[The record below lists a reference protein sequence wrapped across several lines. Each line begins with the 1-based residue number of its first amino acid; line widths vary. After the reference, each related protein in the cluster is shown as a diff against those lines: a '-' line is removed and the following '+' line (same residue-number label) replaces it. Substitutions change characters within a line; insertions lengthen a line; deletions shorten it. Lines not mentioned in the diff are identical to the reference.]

1 MRSLRGDRTVF
12 AGLLALLVLAPLPF
26 ALARDW
32 GEALLSLVSF
42 LMLLLWLMLAL
53 ADRVSCRPRHI
64 RYVALPLGL
73 LLAVQGWALIQT
85 LHFPVQWVAAIDED
99 LLRLRPG
106 VLTAS
111 LSLDPY
117 HSLRYAVLG
126 CSLSALF
133 FLAFATVRT
142 PRRVRWLLRVLLFS
156 GTLQAGYGVFMVLSG
171 IEYGFLIEKYVGKG
185 VVTGTFVNRNHL
197 AGYLNICLGAGI
209 GLMLAQLSSDRPA
222 TWRDRLRAWLALLLS
237 HKVRLRLY
245 LAIMVVALVMS
256 RSRTGNIAF
265 LTAIVIVGTLA
276 LAARRRLD
284 AKRAMFFV
292 SLLFVDLMVIGQW
305 FGLEALVERLEQS
318 NPQVEAR
325 WADYSPLLM
334 VYLQTFP
341 WTGSGAGSFYSVFGQ
356 FHGGALAMSPAHAHN
371 DYAQFAVEFG
381 LPAFGLLGAW
391 VALTTYQAG
400 QLLKSRDAYFAGLGF
415 AGLFMLVWLLIHSGT
430 DFNLQIAA
438 NAATV
443 MVLAGAIWGA
453 RGSSARQGGRTAST
467 SS

>member
-32 GEALLSLVSF
+32 GEALLSLVSL

-85 LHFPVQWVAAIDED
+85 LHLPVQWVAAIDED

-156 GTLQAGYGVFMVLSG
+156 GTLQAG
-171 IEYGFLIEKYVGKG
+171 
-185 VVTGTFVNRNHL
+185 
-197 AGYLNICLGAGI
+197 
-209 GLMLAQLSSDRPA
+209 
-222 TWRDRLRAWLALLLS
+222 
-237 HKVRLRLY
+237 
-245 LAIMVVALVMS
+245 
-256 RSRTGNIAF
+256 
-265 LTAIVIVGTLA
+265 
-276 LAARRRLD
+276 
-284 AKRAMFFV
+284 
-292 SLLFVDLMVIGQW
+292 
-305 FGLEALVERLEQS
+305 
-318 NPQVEAR
+318 
-325 WADYSPLLM
+325 
-334 VYLQTFP
+334 
-341 WTGSGAGSFYSVFGQ
+341 
-356 FHGGALAMSPAHAHN
+356 
-371 DYAQFAVEFG
+371 
-381 LPAFGLLGAW
+381 
-391 VALTTYQAG
+391 
-400 QLLKSRDAYFAGLGF
+400 
-415 AGLFMLVWLLIHSGT
+415 
-430 DFNLQIAA
+430 
-438 NAATV
+438 
-443 MVLAGAIWGA
+443 
-453 RGSSARQGGRTAST
+453 
-467 SS
+467 